1 MISCQDLPVLVLIP
15 VRNEAETIA
24 AVIQALQS
32 YGLTQIRVVDNGST
46 DGSGAIAEQAGAEVV
61 TEPIPGY
68 GQSCW
73 RGLQHLPAQVEWIL
87 FCDGDGSD
95 DLSQLPLF
103 LATAAEYDLI
113 LGNRRATA
121 AGRAVLTPAQNFG
134 SQLAGFLI
142 QLGWGQSYR
151 DLGPLRLIRRSALE
165 QFEMQD
171 RGFGWTVEMQVR
183 AVEAGLRICELPV
196 GYRPRQGGRSKISG
210 TLVGSLQAGLVI
222 LSTLAVLYAQK
233 LRRLCCTR
241 SLGLG
246 LSSLL
251 LLAGCLWL
259 MPAGNFQQTE
269 MMPQFWLGVSL
280 LGLGFACSWGVRAI
294 SASWFWA
301 VVLISRLLLLPMYP
315 GDDVWRYLWE
325 GYLQTLGFSP
335 YELAPNAPELAA
347 YRTDWWPLINHP
359 DVTSIY
365 PPVAQLGFWML
376 ASITPSV
383 LVFKLAFVGVDL
395 LICWLLSR
403 RFGYAATLLYAWNP
417 LVIYSFAGAAHYDS
431 WFLLPI
437 VVAWLMFDSAIQPQS
452 SQPQSSQRSWS
463 MTPLMSKLTSAGW
476 IGLSIAIKWM
486 SLPLL
491 GFVIWQTLKQTLRQP
506 VLKYP
511 RFRYAQIKSVGW
523 VMLCGSLPLLLAA
536 VPFCQGG
543 ACTLVPTGSVFV
555 SHGRSAEL
563 IPYGVSLI
571 WQPARWE
578 NWLYAIPLGLVIGW
592 LLLRTKYFLVFTEWY
607 FFALLILSPI
617 VHAWYFTWL
626 IPFGVAS
633 RNWGT
638 RLVSLSAFIYFVL
651 PHRQA
656 LGNRDWLLLPLERGI
671 LWAPLLLGW
680 LWMVIQPMLRS
691 SSGTIQE
698 VEPQ

>member
-1 MISCQDLPVLVLIP
+1 M
-15 VRNEAETIA
+15 
-24 AVIQALQS
+24 
-32 YGLTQIRVVDNGST
+32 
-46 DGSGAIAEQAGAEVV
+46 
-61 TEPIPGY
+61 
-68 GQSCW
+68 
-73 RGLQHLPAQVEWIL
+73 
-87 FCDGDGSD
+87 
-95 DLSQLPLF
+95 
-103 LATAAEYDLI
+103 
-113 LGNRRATA
+113 
-121 AGRAVLTPAQNFG
+121 
-134 SQLAGFLI
+134 
-142 QLGWGQSYR
+142 
-151 DLGPLRLIRRSALE
+151 
-165 QFEMQD
+165 
-171 RGFGWTVEMQVR
+171 
-183 AVEAGLRICELPV
+183 
-196 GYRPRQGGRSKISG
+196 
-210 TLVGSLQAGLVI
+210 
-222 LSTLAVLYAQK
+222 
-233 LRRLCCTR
+233 
-241 SLGLG
+241 
-246 LSSLL
+246 
-251 LLAGCLWL
+251 
-259 MPAGNFQQTE
+259 
-269 MMPQFWLGVSL
+269 
-280 LGLGFACSWGVRAI
+280 
-294 SASWFWA
+294 
-301 VVLISRLLLLPMYP
+301 
-315 GDDVWRYLWE
+315 
-325 GYLQTLGFSP
+325 
-335 YELAPNAPELAA
+335 
-347 YRTDWWPLINHP
+347 
-359 DVTSIY
+359 
-365 PPVAQLGFWML
+365 
-376 ASITPSV
+376 
-383 LVFKLAFVGVDL
+383 
-395 LICWLLSR
+395 
-403 RFGYAATLLYAWNP
+403 
-417 LVIYSFAGAAHYDS
+417 IYSFAGAAHYDS

-452 SQPQSSQRSWS
+452 SQPQSSQPQSSRRSWS
-463 MTPLMSKLTSAGW
+463 MAPLVSKLTSAGW
-476 IGLSIAIKWM
+476 IGLSVAIKWM

-511 RFRYAQIKSVGW
+511 RFRYAQVKSVGW

-543 ACTLVPTGSVFV
+543 VCTLVPTGSVFV

-592 LLLRTKYFLVFTEWY
+592 LLLRAKYFLVFTEWY